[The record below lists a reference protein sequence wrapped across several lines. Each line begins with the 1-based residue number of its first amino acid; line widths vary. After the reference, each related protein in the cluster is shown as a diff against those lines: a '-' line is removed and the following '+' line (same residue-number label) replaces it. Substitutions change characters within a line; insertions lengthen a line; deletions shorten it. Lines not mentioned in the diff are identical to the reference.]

1 MTVTDGV
8 GLSLTSAQ
16 LSVVTQP
23 WDART
28 LVTAGAGAGKTTTLT
43 HRLEHLTGTEELQAG
58 EILVLSFSRAA
69 VRELR
74 ERVDKLATTAR
85 QVRAQTFDG
94 WALSVLLLENPQRD
108 DLAGTSFDQ
117 RIAMATQAIE
127 RGVLDASEQGVPAHV
142 VIDEVQDLVG
152 VRRDMVEALLDR
164 YADDCGFTVVGD
176 AAQAIYGFQVADPEE
191 RASETNLFFRWVR
204 GSFGDDLVE
213 VVLSDNFRARTEEAR
228 LALPYGPRLQNLPG
242 DRAEAATEAEAV
254 YTELCARLAFT
265 PDFGELDD
273 AFTLASLR
281 EFQGTTAILCRDN
294 GQVLRLSERL
304 QQLGVDHR
312 IQRSPRSRPAPPW
325 VAQLLLATSAA
336 QLTEDRFL
344 DLAVLPP
351 TWDSSR
357 TWHSLRRC
365 AAGTRGTLDLEA
377 LGRAVVDGRLPD
389 ELTAPP
395 AHPLVLSTV
404 HRAKGLEFDR
414 VLIVEPPAPSEWRG
428 EHPDAPAEARL
439 LYVAMTRPR
448 DDVYRLKRPPTW
460 MMRKHK
466 QIDRWYIGGRQTY
479 VRAGVEATD
488 LDVCHEAPAGAGEPI
503 GDPLAIQQY
512 VREGVRDGDPVELR
526 RLHDLPASAVE
537 TPPYGVFHDD
547 RPIGSVSERFR
558 HDLWRLLKINAGWK
572 VERWPCRITDLRID
586 TVESVAGFPA
596 LTQRLGL
603 GDRGL
608 WLAPRLCGLGHFDWT
623 HAESVPE
630 GHHHS

>member
-1 MTVTDGV
+1 MTVSDGV
-8 GLSLTSAQ
+8 GLSLTPAQ
-16 LSVVTQP
+16 LSVVTKP

-43 HRLEHLTGTEELQAG
+43 YRLEHLTGTEELLAG

-85 QVRAQTFDG
+85 RVRAQTFDG

-108 DLAGTSFDQ
+108 DLGGTGFDQ
-117 RIAMATQAIE
+117 RIAMATEAIE

-164 YADDCGFTVVGD
+164 YADNCGFTVVGD
-176 AAQAIYGFQVADPEE
+176 AAQAIYGFQVADPDE
-191 RASETNLFFRWVR
+191 RANETNLFFRWVR
-204 GSFGDDLVE
+204 VSFGDDLVE
-213 VVLSDNFRARTEEAR
+213 VTLADNFRARTQEAR
-228 LALPYGPRLQNLPG
+228 IALPYGPRLQTLPA
-242 DRAEAATEAEAV
+242 DRGEAAKEAEAV
-254 YTELCARLAFT
+254 YAQLRSDLALA
-265 PDFGELDD
+265 PDFGTLDD

-281 EFQGTTAILCRDN
+281 QFQGTTAILCRDN
-294 GQVLRLSERL
+294 GQVLHLSERL
-304 QQLGVDHR
+304 HTLGVDHR
-312 IQRSPRSRPAPPW
+312 IQRSPRSRPTPAW
-325 VAQLLLATSAA
+325 VTQLLLATSAA
-336 QLTEDRFL
+336 QLTEDRFR
-344 DLAVLPP
+344 DLAVLAPA
-351 TWDSSR
+351 WDSAR
-357 TWHSLRRC
+357 TWHALRRC
-365 AAGTRGTLDLEA
+365 AAGARGTFDLEA
-377 LGRAVVDGRLPD
+377 LRRAVAEGRLPD

-395 AHPLVLSTV
+395 SHPLVISTV

-428 EHPDAPAEARL
+428 EHADPPAEARL
-439 LYVAMTRPR
+439 LYVAMTRPH
-448 DDVYRLKRPPTW
+448 DDVYRLARPNTW

-466 QIDRWYIGGRQTY
+466 PTDRWYVGGREPY
-479 VRAGVEATD
+479 ARNGIEAGD
-488 LDVCHEAPAGAGEPI
+488 LDVCHEAPAGADDPI
-503 GDPLAIQQY
+503 GDPLALQQY
-512 VREGVRDGDPVELR
+512 LRERVHGGDAVELR

-537 TPPYGVFHDD
+537 TPPYGIFHDG

-572 VERWPCRITDLRID
+572 VERWPCRVTGLRID

-596 LTQRLGL
+596 LTERLGL
-603 GDRGL
+603 GDRGV
-608 WLAPRLCGLGHFDWT
+608 WLAPRLCGLGRFDWT

-630 GHHHS
+630 GHHHP